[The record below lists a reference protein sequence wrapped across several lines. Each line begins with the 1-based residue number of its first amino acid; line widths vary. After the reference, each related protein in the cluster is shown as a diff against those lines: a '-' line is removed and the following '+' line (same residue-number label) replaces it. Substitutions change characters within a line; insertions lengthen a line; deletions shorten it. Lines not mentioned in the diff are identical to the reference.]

1 MRDSKRICVF
11 PLSSYSVAGRQPLP
25 KIEHLCYTYMV
36 ATEIGDNETQ
46 ARYDGGRLRRMC
58 RNIKPLF
65 NFSPPATEDEV
76 RAAALQYVRKVSGF
90 TKPSQANEVAF
101 AAAVEDIAAVTAILL
116 NELATSSTPKSREV
130 EAARAKARSLQ
141 RFGGQQPAERQ
152 VS

>member
-1 MRDSKRICVF
+1 MRNR
-11 PLSSYSVAGRQPLP
+11 ALP
-25 KIEHLCYTYMV
+25 HCSQSDNHLPNVEHLCYTYTV
-36 ATEIGDNETQ
+36 GGEIGDNETQ
-46 ARYDGGRLRRMC
+46 DRFDGGRPRRMC

-90 TKPSQANEVAF
+90 SKPSQVNEAAF
-101 AAAVEDIAAVTAILL
+101 NTAVNDIATVTMTLL
-116 NELATSSTPKSREV
+116 DALETSATPRDREV